1 MTPLFLLFG
10 AIGLLLVLIIW
21 VKLNPFLSL
30 VITSFLLGMAN
41 GLAPQAVLNAIIKG
55 AGDTFGTIAI
65 VIVCGAAIG
74 KLIEESGAALAVS
87 KTFPAV
93 TVREA
98 VAAGQHRFG
107 ENYVQEAL
115 DKMAE
120 LTDLP
125 LNPALA
131 DGAPIGFVY
140 PASGTTTSEGYM
152 FVAAKAPHPNA
163 AKVFANWILSGRGQL
178 LLQTYAGLSA
188 TRPGLPGLTHL
199 PPTSALKSTDGL
211 ALTPPAKQKQIV
223 DHWRKTFGIQ

>member
-1 MTPLFLLFG
+1 MSAFRIAVVT
-10 AIGLLLVLIIW
+10 GLLGFWLVAPTSAQGLGDTAAKLKANNVRFFEGSGGII
-21 VKLNPFLSL
+21 
-30 VITSFLLGMAN
+30 
-41 GLAPQAVLNAIIKG
+41 QAVIR
-55 AGDTFGTIAI
+55 GD
-65 VIVCGAAIG
+65 VHV
-74 KLIEESGAALAVS
+74 
-87 KTFPAV
+87 
-93 TVREA
+93 
-98 VAAGQHRFG
+98 
-107 ENYVQEAL
+107 
-115 DKMAE
+115 AE

-199 PPTSALKSTDGL
+199 PPTSALKATDGL